1 MNARLN
7 ILAPNILR
15 IASIIFIL
23 NLCILLYVLVR
34 PIFILEYIPKY
45 GVDPDP
51 YYFDQ
56 IGLIPHSK
64 RIFWDILGYLF
75 ALSIL
80 GSFILPPLWLF
91 TYFLKRRVKSAFA
104 ILDHTLIAVGLTQI
118 ILIIIIFNSVYLT
131 WFFD

>member
-7 ILAPNILR
+7 ILAQNILR

-23 NLCILLYVLVR
+23 NLCILLYVLIR

-64 RIFWDILGYLF
+64 RAFGDIIGYLF
-75 ALSIL
+75 AISIL
-80 GSFILPPLWLF
+80 GPFTLTPLWLF
-91 TYFLKRRVKSAFA
+91 TYFLKRRAKSAFA
-104 ILDHTLIAVGLTQI
+104 ILDRTLIALGLTQI
-118 ILIIIIFNSVYLT
+118 ILIVIIFNSDYLT